1 MKKKIK
7 KAYVAPWEKAF
18 DGILTP
24 LEEFIHRQTTSGVL
38 LMLCAIAALAIAN
51 SQWNTAYHYLL
62 QMPFTIGL
70 EGFQLSK
77 SLHHWINDGLMA
89 MFFFV
94 IGLELKREILVG
106 ELADPKQAMLPII
119 AAVGGMLVPVL
130 IYISINPEGHTLDG
144 WGVPMATDIAF
155 ALGTLALLGSRIP
168 KNLLTFLVALAI
180 VDDLGAVM
188 VIALF
193 YTETLS
199 LTALATAAGI
209 LFLLVAL
216 NLGGIRRPIP
226 YLLLGVVLWIAML
239 KSGVHAT
246 LAGIFLAF
254 TIPMRPK
261 YDPERFLSHIHKMIG
276 QIKKAYQREE
286 NIIKNDELRSKVC
299 ALGEGVQLVQAP
311 AQILESKLHLPSAYL
326 VIPIFSLANA
336 GVPIDWSSLGDIITH
351 PVSVGIALGLV
362 VGKLIG
368 IAGFSWVAVKL
379 GLTSLPQGLNFKHIV
394 GAALM
399 GGIGFTMSIFIAEL
413 GFAHHA
419 QDLLMA
425 KTGILL
431 ASIVAGVSG
440 FLWLY
445 LTTEKGENGAIEGGS
460 EPTVTDHSNGG
471 FETTRIKVKPSTES
485 ASQHSQSPPGL
496 T

>member
-1 MKKKIK
+1 MKKQIEKEYI
-7 KAYVAPWEKAF
+7 ARWEKAF
-18 DGILTP
+18 DRVLSP

-38 LMLCAIAALAIAN
+38 LILCAIAALTIAN
-51 SQWNTAYHYLL
+51 SQWNDAYHLL
-62 QMPFTIGL
+62 LEMPFTIGVP
-70 EGFQLSK
+70 GFQLSK

-89 MFFFV
+89 LFFFV

-106 ELADPKQAMLPII
+106 ELADPKQALLPII
-119 AAVGGMLVPVL
+119 AAIGGMLVPVL

-155 ALGTLALLGSRIP
+155 ALGTLALLGKRVP

-193 YTETLS
+193 YTETIHIPA
-199 LTALATAAGI
+199 LTTAAAMLGI
-209 LFLLVAL
+209 LVTL
-216 NLGGIRRPIP
+216 NLGGIRRPLP
-226 YLLLGVVLWIAML
+226 YILLGIVLWIAML

-261 YDPERFLSHIHKMIG
+261 YDPKRFLSQINEMVR
-276 QIKKAYQREE
+276 QIKRAYQDEE
-286 NIIKNDELRSKVC
+286 NIVKNDELRSKVR

-311 AQILESKLHLPSAYL
+311 AQILERKMHLPSAYL
-326 VIPIFSLANA
+326 IIPIFSLANA
-336 GVPIDWSSLGDIITH
+336 GIPIDWSSFSTIVTH
-351 PVSVGIALGLV
+351 PVSVGIAAGLLG
-362 VGKLIG
+362 GKLIG

-379 GLTSLPQGLNFKHIV
+379 GVTALPHGLNFKHIV
-394 GAALM
+394 GVGLM

-419 QDLLMA
+419 EDLLMA
-425 KTGILL
+425 KSGVLL
-431 ASIVAGVSG
+431 ASVLAGVLG

-445 LTTEKGENGAIEGGS
+445 LTYEKSS
-460 EPTVTDHSNGG
+460 E
-471 FETTRIKVKPSTES
+471 
-485 ASQHSQSPPGL
+485 
-496 T
+496 